1 MWPSKRHIAA
11 MGEEIEHLVYE
22 LHELTDEEIAIAEGK
37 SQ

>member
-11 MGEEIEHLVYE
+11 TDEEIDHLVYE
-22 LHELTDEEIAIAEGK
+22 LYELRDEEVAIAEGK